1 MNNLINTNNIQS
13 FKSDN
18 LDWHVIQSDMKNKL
32 GLDIYESWLKKID
45 FVEEFNNYL
54 LLSVPTRF
62 IRDWITSRY
71 LDQILQIIKSYKKDI
86 IRVEFKIIEKENKK
100 NEEEKIS
107 GVVESTE
114 NVSFIKDTYLQYNR
128 IDPNK
133 RFDNFIT
140 GSSNKLAYEASLKV
154 SENISHYNPLYIYGG
169 VGMGKT
175 HLLNSIGLELKK
187 IIKLCLFLLR
197 DLCINL

>member
-1 MNNLINTNNIQS
+1 
-13 FKSDN
+13 
-18 LDWHVIQSDMKNKL
+18 MKNKM
-32 GLDIYESWLKKID
+32 GSDIYESWLRKID
-45 FVEEFNNYL
+45 FVEEMSNYI
-54 LLSVPTRF
+54 LLSVSTRF

-71 LDQILQIIKSYKKDI
+71 LDQILQVVKVYKKDLTRI
-86 IRVEFKIIEKENKK
+86 EFKIIEKNPDNDAEN
-100 NEEEKIS
+100 NILS
-107 GVVESTE
+107 STNNE

-140 GSSNKLAYEASLKV
+140 GTSNKLAYEASLKV

-175 HLLNSIGLELKK
+175 HLLNSIGLSLKDK
-187 IIKLCLFLLR
+187 NKVMFISAERFMYQFVKSIKSNDMVKFKEYFRNTDIL
-197 DLCINL
+197 IN

>member
-1 MNNLINTNNIQS
+1 
-13 FKSDN
+13 
-18 LDWHVIQSDMKNKL
+18 MKNKL
-32 GLDIYESWLKKID
+32 GSDIYESWLRKID
-45 FVEEFNNYL
+45 FVEEMNNYI
-54 LLSVPTRF
+54 LLSVSTRF

-71 LDQILQIIKSYKKDI
+71 LDQILQVIKVYKKDLSRI
-86 IRVEFKIIEKENKK
+86 EFKIVEKSSDDDFQN
-100 NEEEKIS
+100 NIQS
-107 GVVESTE
+107 SPNNE

-140 GSSNKLAYEASLKV
+140 GTSNKLAYEASQKV

-175 HLLNSIGLELKK
+175 HLLNSILVRPFLYTLTTCK
-187 IIKLCLFLLR
+187 I
-197 DLCINL
+197 